1 MSDRIQ
7 SQNPRKLYVVRSV
20 DNSGNIEDQ
29 EKYSIHNVVALR
41 PAVALA
47 MVGAGPRGDA
57 DLSICS
63 VKS

>member
-29 EKYSIHNVVALR
+29 EKYSIHSVVALR
-41 PAVALA
+41 PAT
-47 MVGAGPRGDA
+47 DA
-57 DLSICS
+57 
-63 VKS
+63 VMAV